1 MKEAVTVTLRHC
13 SRRFNQ
19 HVALHPLNMRVQA
32 GETLVLLGPSGCG
45 KTTLLR
51 IISGLESS
59 EQPGE
64 IWFDQRNVTAL
75 PIEKRNVGMVF
86 QNYALFPTLNVAQNV
101 AYGLKVQ
108 GVPRAEREA
117 RVAEMLALVD
127 LSHLAHRAID
137 KLSGGQKQRVA
148 LARALAARP
157 KVLLF
162 DEPLAALDARLRDR
176 LRLEIGAL
184 LKRLAITAVYVTHD
198 QQEAMALGDRIAVME
213 QGRLVQLD
221 TPQGIYQRPASRF
234 VADFV
239 GAINCIAH
247 DPDGQPLRFCRPED
261 VLLADDTRYP
271 QRGVVVGSM
280 FLGASQRLLI
290 DIGLDNPIQVERH
303 AREIWQAGQRISWS
317 LTRQAILE
325 FSC

>member
-1 MKEAVTVTLRHC
+1 
-13 SRRFNQ
+13 
-19 HVALHPLNMRVQA
+19 
-32 GETLVLLGPSGCG
+32 
-45 KTTLLR
+45 
-51 IISGLESS
+51 
-59 EQPGE
+59 
-64 IWFDQRNVTAL
+64 
-75 PIEKRNVGMVF
+75 MVF

-108 GVPRAEREA
+108 GVPRAERDA

-127 LSHLAHRAID
+127 LTHLSHRAID

-247 DPDGQPLRFCRPED
+247 DPDGHPLRFCRPED
-261 VLLADDTRYP
+261 VLLADDTRYA
-271 QRGVVVGSM
+271 QRGVVVSST

-317 LTRQAILE
+317 LTRQAALE